1 MGYNYSEEKNVQM
14 LVSLLKLHNI
24 KKIIVS
30 PGTTNVSFVASVQ
43 QDSFFELY
51 SAADERSAGY
61 IACGLAAECGEPVV
75 ISCTG
80 ATASRNYMPA
90 LTEAYYRKLPVLA
103 ITSTRPINQVGHNID
118 QVIDRSV
125 VPKDIARIS
134 VHIPIVNNES
144 EVWESNIKINR
155 AILELKRHGGGPVHI
170 DLTTS
175 YSTNFSVKQLPS
187 VRKIERF
194 MSYDELPSIENQRV
208 GIFIGSHLKM
218 TSRLTELIDLFS
230 EKYNAVVLCDQT
242 SNYKGKYGVYYNLI
256 SVQRYYNTKCKNI
269 DLLIHIGDVSASTI
283 YFAKEVWRVN
293 PDGEIRDTFRKLKYV
308 FEMEEEAFFEKYCA
322 MRENA
327 ICNNEHYVE
336 WNQEYELLIQRLKE
350 INKDIPY
357 SSLWIALN
365 LHNKMPTNSII
376 HFGILNSLRCWNLF
390 KIHSS
395 ILSYSNTGGFGI
407 DGGVSSLIGASLS
420 DPNRMFYGIFG
431 DLAFFYDMNSLGNR
445 HIGNNVRIM
454 VVNNGV
460 GGEFKNHMNQAQRA
474 GLGNDADS
482 YIAAKGHYGNKSKML
497 LKHYSEDLGFKY
509 ITASTKEEF
518 VEVVD
523 IFLCEREKYK
533 PILFE
538 VFIDEAMDTKAL
550 IKIEELF
557 ISDSAKAKK
566 VVRSVLGDA
575 KIEKIKNALK

>member
-1 MGYNYSEEKNVQM
+1 MNYNYSEEKNVQM

-30 PGTTNVSFVASVQ
+30 PGATNISFVASVQ

-51 SAADERSAGY
+51 SAIDERSAGY
-61 IACGLAAECGEPVV
+61 IACGLAAECGEPVA

-103 ITSTRPINQVGHNID
+103 ITSTRPINQVGHNVD

-125 VPKDIARIS
+125 VPNDIVRVS
-134 VHIPIVNNES
+134 VHIPVVNDEN
-144 EVWESNIKINR
+144 EVWESNVKINR
-155 AILELKRHGGGPVHI
+155 AILELKRHGGGPAHI
-170 DLTTS
+170 NLTTS

-218 TSRLTELIDLFS
+218 TSKLTELIDLFS

-283 YFAKEVWRVN
+283 HFAKEVWRVN

-308 FEMEEEAFFEKYCA
+308 FEMEEEVFFEKYCA
-322 MRENA
+322 MRGDF

-336 WNQEYELLIQRLKE
+336 WNQEYELLLQRLKE
-350 INKDIPY
+350 IDKDIPY

-365 LHNKMPTNSII
+365 LHDKIPTNSII
-376 HFGILNSLRCWNLF
+376 HFGILNSLRCWNYF
-390 KIHSS
+390 KIHST
-395 ILSYSNTGGFGI
+395 ILSYSNTGI
-407 DGGVSSLIGASLS
+407 DGGVSSLIGASLN
-420 DPNRMFYGIFG
+420 DQNRMFYGIFG

-460 GGEFKNHMNQAQRA
+460 GVEFKNHMNQAQRA
-474 GLGNDADS
+474 GIGNDVDS
-482 YIAAKGHYGNKSKML
+482 YIAAKGHYGNKSTTL

-518 VEVVD
+518 VEKVD
-523 IFLCEREKYK
+523 IFFSEKETQA

-538 VFIDEAMDTKAL
+538 VFLDDTMDTKAL
-550 IKIEELF
+550 MMIEELF
-557 ISDSAKAKK
+557 ISDSGKAKK
-566 VVRSVLGDA
+566 IVRNVLGDA
-575 KIEKIKNALK
+575 KIEKIKNVLR

>member
-1 MGYNYSEEKNVQM
+1 MNYNYSEEKNVQM

-30 PGTTNVSFVASVQ
+30 PGATNISFVASVQ

-51 SAADERSAGY
+51 SAIDERSAGY
-61 IACGLAAECGEPVV
+61 IACGLAAECGEPVA

-103 ITSTRPINQVGHNID
+103 ITSTRPINQVGHNVD

-125 VPKDIARIS
+125 VPNDIVRVS
-134 VHIPIVNNES
+134 VHIPVVNDEN
-144 EVWESNIKINR
+144 EVWESNVKINR
-155 AILELKRHGGGPVHI
+155 AILELKRHGGGPAHI
-170 DLTTS
+170 NLTTS

-218 TSRLTELIDLFS
+218 TSKLTELIDLFS

-283 YFAKEVWRVN
+283 HFAKEVWRVN

-308 FEMEEEAFFEKYCA
+308 FEMEEEVFFEKYCA
-322 MRENA
+322 MRGDF

-336 WNQEYELLIQRLKE
+336 WNQEYELLLQRLKE
-350 INKDIPY
+350 IDKDIPY

-365 LHNKMPTNSII
+365 LHDKIPTNSII
-376 HFGILNSLRCWNLF
+376 HFGILNSLRCWNYF
-390 KIHSS
+390 KIHST
-395 ILSYSNTGGFGI
+395 ILSYYNTGGFGI
-407 DGGVSSLIGASLS
+407 DGGVSSLIGASLN
-420 DPNRMFYGIFG
+420 DQNRMFYGIFG

-460 GGEFKNHMNQAQRA
+460 GVEFKNHMNQAQRA
-474 GLGNDADS
+474 GIGNDVDS
-482 YIAAKGHYGNKSKML
+482 YIAAKGHYGNKSTTL

-518 VEVVD
+518 VEKVD
-523 IFLCEREKYK
+523 IFFSEKETQA

-538 VFIDEAMDTKAL
+538 VFLDDTMDTKAL
-550 IKIEELF
+550 MMIEELF
-557 ISDSAKAKK
+557 ISDSGKAKK
-566 VVRSVLGDA
+566 IVRNVLGDA
-575 KIEKIKNALK
+575 KIEKIKNVLR